1 MGGKLFGTKDA
12 SPLEKN
18 EETRGES
25 RRALLLTFV
34 VPALVVALLLF
45 VLVSFRGS
53 IETAVADFAQV
64 LPVGYAFAA
73 GMVASV
79 NPCGVLLLPSYVL
92 YQLKSKEGTSSTARR
107 ALRGI
112 VIAAVVTVGFVLV
125 FGAVGVVIAAGGQW
139 LVRAFPFVGLVVGI
153 AMAGLGV
160 WILLADKTLGI
171 LVASRLEVERQRT
184 LANAFLFGLTYAIGS
199 LSCTLPI
206 FLAVVGTSLAGAGPL
221 GALSQFIAYAVGMG
235 AVILFVTLGAVLFRR
250 AMGRWIRLI
259 TPYVHRVTA
268 LFAIGA
274 GLYLTYYWL
283 FQAGLS

>member
-12 SPLEKN
+12 SPLERD
-18 EETRGES
+18 EEMRGES
-25 RRALLLTFV
+25 RRALILTFV
-34 VPALVVALLLF
+34 LPAVIVAVLLF

-53 IETAVADFAQV
+53 IETAVADFTQI

-92 YQLKSKEGTSSTARR
+92 YQLKSREGSPSTAQR
-107 ALRGI
+107 ALHGI
-112 VIAAVVTVGFVLV
+112 VIAAVVTAGFVLV

-153 AMAGLGV
+153 AMAGLGI

-171 LVASRLEVERQRT
+171 LVASGLKIERQRT

-206 FLAVVGTSLAGAGPL
+206 FLAVVGTSLTGGGPL
-221 GALSQFIAYAVGMG
+221 GALSQFIGYAVGMG

-250 AMGRWIRLI
+250 AMGRWLRLI

-274 GLYLTYYWL
+274 GLYLAYYWI
-283 FQAGLS
+283 FVAGLS